1 MQAESHTPE
10 VDETPSNLRLV
21 MRAQLNTI
29 KEPFRFISVARN
41 TVPGFAKA
49 YARLRSGEL
58 QRVTAVPRTRFNDS
72 VSPHRVFDAVSFPL
86 SQIKAIKNA
95 IPGST
100 VNDVAITLCGG
111 ALRKY
116 LQAKN
121 ELPDASLVAM
131 APVNVRDPAEKGTGG
146 NIVST
151 MTVEVRSDIEDAADR
166 LRAVHEGTNVAKEL
180 NNAIGAKA
188 MTDYTQFIP
197 STLTAQA
204 ARLASRWGLT
214 NQVKPMYNCVI
225 TNVPG
230 PQVPL
235 YNTGAKMLSNFGTGP
250 ILDGVGLF
258 HVISSYC
265 GDFTISVTACR
276 EMMPDPELYRQCLQD
291 SFDALQRATG
301 QEKPT
306 RSASAAKKAPRSATR
321 KSAAKAKVA
330 SKANK
335 AAAKSGK
342 PKAKAKKA
350 RAKTKVARRRKVTAG
365 GRAGGTR

>member
-1 MQAESHTPE
+1 
-10 VDETPSNLRLV
+10 
-21 MRAQLNTI
+21 
-29 KEPFRFISVARN
+29 
-41 TVPGFAKA
+41 
-49 YARLRSGEL
+49 
-58 QRVTAVPRTRFNDS
+58 
-72 VSPHRVFDAVSFPL
+72 VFDAVSFPL

-95 IPGST
+95 IPGAT

-121 ELPDASLVAM
+121 ELPNDTLVAM
-131 APVNVRDPAEKGTGG
+131 APVNVRDPSEKGTGG

-151 MTVEVRSDIEDAADR
+151 MTVELRSDIEDAAQR
-166 LRAVHEGTNVAKEL
+166 LLAVHESTKVAKEL

-204 ARLASRWGLT
+204 ARLASRWGLV
-214 NQVKPMYNCVI
+214 NQMKPMYNCVI

-230 PQVPL
+230 PQVAL

-276 EMMPDPELYRQCLQD
+276 EMMPDPDFYRQCLQD
-291 SFDALQRATG
+291 SFDALLQATG
-301 QEKPT
+301 QKKPAG
-306 RSASAAKKAPRSATR
+306 RAPAAKKAPQR
-321 KSAAKAKVA
+321 KSRVKAGAVNRLK
-330 SKANK
+330 K
-335 AAAKSGK
+335 AAAKPKKAAAK
-342 PKAKAKKA
+342 PKKPTAKPKKAASKAKPK
-350 RAKTKVARRRKVTAG
+350 KVTAKKS
-365 GRAGGTR
+365 